1 MGVQVEL
8 NKVDKKKVAKA
19 LERLDV
25 NRLMR
30 FMIEMLDVFGN
41 LSISLGKLEKES
53 KETFELIRVVS
64 SDPKSFLSKLLE
76 KGSAEEIKTLM
87 EALLELDSLGPKFSR
102 LLELAPEEKISI
114 GNKLINISNKV
125 REAFEK
131 SVR

>member
-1 MGVQVEL
+1 LGVQVEL